1 MAEHAEEALAAR
13 LVETYS
19 DRLLR
24 LAYSILNSVPDAQD
38 VCQEVLLKRLEYPGA
53 FENEKHEQAWMV
65 RVTVNACRVLLK
77 SFFRSRTVSLD
88 ALPELPAA
96 MPPDHREVLAAV
108 LSLPEKYRDVVYLH
122 YYETYTAPQISR
134 ILGKNVNTV
143 YTLLTRS
150 KQLLREKLEGC
161 ADE

>member
-1 MAEHAEEALAAR
+1 MRAALEEAWF
-13 LVETYS
+13 
-19 DRLLR
+19 
-24 LAYSILNSVPDAQD
+24 I
-38 VCQEVLLKRLEYPGA
+38 
-53 FENEKHEQAWMV
+53 
-65 RVTVNACRVLLK
+65 RVTVNACRDLLK

-96 MPPDHREVLAAV
+96 MPTDHREVLEAV

-122 YYETYTAPQISR
+122 YYETYPAPQISR

>member
-53 FENEKHEQAWMV
+53 FENEKHEQA
-65 RVTVNACRVLLK
+65 
-77 SFFRSRTVSLD
+77 RTVGLD
-88 ALPELPAA
+88 AVAEPAAFQPEEGGVLEEVQRLPAKY
-96 MPPDHREVLAAV
+96 REVLV
-108 LSLPEKYRDVVYLH
+108 LYYYLG
-122 YYETYTAPQISR
+122 YDTNEIGE
-134 ILGKNVNTV
+134 ILGLRADAVR
-143 YTLLTRS
+143 TRMS
-150 KQLLREKLEGC
+150 RARMKLKHVLEGLGYGRLSG
-161 ADE
+161 